1 MEEKILSIYAKE
13 MTTGNIESH
22 MREMYDIDIS
32 DSTMSRIT
40 DKILPIVKEWQERL
54 LEEVYAV
61 VFMNAIHYHVR
72 SKGHIVKCAVYI
84 ALSIEMNGKRMYSA
98 YTLAKMKVRNFG
110 FLS

>member
-1 MEEKILSIYAKE
+1 

-61 VFMNAIHYHVR
+61 VFMDAIHYHVR
-72 SKGHIVKCAVYI
+72 SEGHSVICAVYI